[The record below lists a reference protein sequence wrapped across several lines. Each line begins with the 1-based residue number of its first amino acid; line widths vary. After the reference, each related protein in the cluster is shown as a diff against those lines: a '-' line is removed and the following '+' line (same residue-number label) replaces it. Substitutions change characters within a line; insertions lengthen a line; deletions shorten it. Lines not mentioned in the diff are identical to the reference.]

1 LIYRQ
6 TTSVLLPSGLAHL
19 LPRGCHQYDGSFSC
33 VVIIQRRAP
42 ALDPACP
49 CLTCPCLSE
58 PRTAR
63 RQAAT
68 STLRPSVYGGI
79 VTSSQL
85 QEARSGI
92 RRRCSHGCRLRISR
106 SAVAAVPA
114 PQASA
119 RRVLPC
125 APSRVAQR
133 RINTRSASADH
144 LSCMVATGSETLQSA
159 AQQHRLFVGY
169 FRPLDVFG
177 PARRGRDCRRLP
189 SNP

>member
-58 PRTAR
+58 PRTAC

-68 STLRPSVYGGI
+68 STLRPSVCGGI

-85 QEARSGI
+85 QARAAGSDVDAVMAAAFVFQIGSARSA
-92 RRRCSHGCRLRISR
+92 RT
-106 SAVAAVPA
+106 A
-114 PQASA
+114 ASA